1 MSKIVGIITITTGI
15 LGAIFGL
22 ISLVDQI
29 KNGDK
34 RARISGEA
42 AGEAIVKNLKPQ
54 GLMAEQAN

>member
-1 MSKIVGIITITTGI
+1 MSKIVGIVTITTGV

-34 RARISGEA
+34 RAKISGEA
-42 AGEAIVKNLKPQ
+42 TGEAIVKNLKQ
-54 GLMAEQAN
+54 QS